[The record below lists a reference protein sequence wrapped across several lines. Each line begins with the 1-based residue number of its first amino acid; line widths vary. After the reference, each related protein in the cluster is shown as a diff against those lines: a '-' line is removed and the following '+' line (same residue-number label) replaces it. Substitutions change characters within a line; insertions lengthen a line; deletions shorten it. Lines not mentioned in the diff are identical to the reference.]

1 MTEVLHSL
9 LVFLIIFGVVF
20 FLSVLPAFA
29 PPTWMVVS
37 FIAIRYNVNILALA
51 LVGAVAATLGRIVLA
66 KLSDAIVRQKF
77 LSEATK
83 QNIDHIK
90 LQLEKNRKLTF
101 GIFLVYGFSPLP
113 SNHLFIAYGLTGLE
127 LRLIAIPFFVGRVVT

>member
-1 MTEVLHSL
+1 
-9 LVFLIIFGVVF
+9 
-20 FLSVLPAFA
+20 LPAFA

-66 KLSDAIVRQKF
+66 KLSDVIVRQKF

-101 GIFLVYGFSPLP
+101 GLLLVYLFMKIDWRALFVEKKLRWRKKSLSP
-113 SNHLFIAYGLTGLE
+113 E
-127 LRLIAIPFFVGRVVT
+127 